1 MKFNKLLSIC
11 AAMLLLAL
19 LAAAQEEPSTV
30 TALEFQTPKNGMTK
44 QYEDG
49 RKAKAA
55 WHKQQKDPQ
64 MLFVLQVVAGEQM
77 GSYIVGRSGQH
88 WADLDKP
95 AVPDAADE
103 EEYNKVVAPYV
114 EKRTAAYFETM
125 PKVSYPSPEMEG
137 KYTSATTFHI
147 RYGKGD
153 DFRSAIARM
162 YDAAQKTKWPF
173 HYRWE
178 RLANGGPGGTYVLL
192 VEHANWASFAD
203 DPNIKPLRDILREAF
218 GEQESMSVIERLNGS
233 IESTYNEVVEF
244 RPDLSYMPAK

>member
-1 MKFNKLLSIC
+1 MKFAK
-11 AAMLLLAL
+11 LAL
-19 LAAAQEEPSTV
+19 TCATVLMVALSAAAQGEPSTV
-30 TALEFQTPKNGMTK
+30 TALEFQTPKSGMTK
-44 QYEDG
+44 QYEEG
-49 RKAKAA
+49 RKAKVA

-77 GSYIVGRSGQH
+77 GSYVVGRAGQH

-95 AVPDAADE
+95 AVTDAADE

-125 PKVSYPSPEMEG
+125 PKVSNPGPENND
-137 KYTSATTFHI
+137 KYISVTTFHI

-162 YDAAQKTKWPF
+162 YDAAQKTKWPY
-173 HYRWE
+173 HYRWQ

-192 VEHANWASFAD
+192 VDHANWASFED
-203 DPNIKPLRDILREAF
+203 DPNIKPLRDVLREAF

-233 IESTYNEVVEF
+233 IENSDNEIVEF
-244 RPDLSYMPAK
+244 REDLSYVPPK